1 MVMRPQLVLVGL
13 GLLMLLAFEQWFEHW
28 FAHKMVDA
36 PNQGTP
42 TTTLRRGEM
51 RVHVGPPDANLSIE
65 IVAPKLL
72 PPRATLFVL
81 PGISDDKEYVRSYA
95 EHLATAGYRAILVDT
110 RGHGRS
116 SGQWLGWG
124 LQESRDLSQVIDTLK
139 LDGPLG
145 VLGHS
150 YGGATAI
157 IWASREPRL
166 RAVLSL
172 SPFASM
178 RDCIDDLPGVHVLV
192 PRWLRQRIVDI
203 AGRLG
208 HFDPDEASALVAV
221 TKTKTQMLVVHGTN
235 DPLVPYAQ
243 SERLAAAAPDHVKV
257 VLLDGQNHEDLAG
270 DPRLWPL
277 TLDFLARMFP

>member
-1 MVMRPQLVLVGL
+1 MVSRAHLVLVGVA
-13 GLLMLLAFEQWFEHW
+13 LLALLGFEQWFEHW

-36 PNQGTP
+36 PNEGTP
-42 TTTLRRGEM
+42 TAPLRPGEQ
-51 RVHVGPPDANLSIE
+51 RIHVGPPDAMLSIE
-65 IVAPKLL
+65 VVAPKL

-95 EHLATAGYRAILVDT
+95 EHLAEAGYRAILVDT
-110 RGHGRS
+110 RGHGHS
-116 SGQWLGWG
+116 SGRWLGWG
-124 LQESRDLSQVIDTLK
+124 LQESRDLSQVIDRLG

-166 RAVLSL
+166 HAVLAM

-208 HFDPDEASALVAV
+208 HFDPDEASAREAV
-221 TKTKTQMLVVHGTN
+221 TKCKTPVLIVHGN
-235 DPLVPYAQ
+235 RDPLVPHQQ
-243 SERLAAAAPDHVKV
+243 SESIAARAPDHVKLV
-257 VLLDGQNHEDLAG
+257 ILDGQNHEDLAG
-270 DPRLWPL
+270 DARLWPI

>member
-1 MVMRPQLVLVGL
+1 MVTRPQLALVGL
-13 GLLMLLAFEQWFEHW
+13 ALVMFLAFEQWFEHW

-36 PNQGTP
+36 PNQGAP
-42 TTTLRRGEM
+42 TTTLRPREM
-51 RVHVGPPDANLSIE
+51 RVHVGPPDADLSIE
-65 IVAPKLL
+65 IVAPKL

-81 PGISDDKEYVRSYA
+81 PGISDDKEYLRSYA

-124 LQESRDLSQVIDTLK
+124 LQESRDLSQLIDKLK

-172 SPFASM
+172 GPFASM

-208 HFDPDEASALVAV
+208 HFDPDEASALAAV
-221 TKTKTQMLVVHGTN
+221 RKTQTQMLVVHGTA

-243 SERLAAAAPDHVKV
+243 SQRLAAAAPDHVKL

-270 DPRLWPL
+270 DPRLWPI
-277 TLDFLARMFP
+277 TLEFLARMFP

>member
-1 MVMRPQLVLVGL
+1 VSRAPLVLVGL
-13 GLLMLLAFEQWFEHW
+13 ALLALLGLEQGFEHW

-36 PNQGTP
+36 PNQSAP
-42 TTTLRRGEM
+42 PAVLRPGEQ
-51 RVHVGPPDANLSIE
+51 RIHVGPPDAVLSIE
-65 IVAPKLL
+65 IVAPKL

-81 PGISDDKEYVRSYA
+81 PGITDDKEYVRSYA
-95 EHLATAGYRAILVDT
+95 EHLAEAGYRAILVDT

-116 SGQWLGWG
+116 SGRWLGWG
-124 LQESRDLSQVIDTLK
+124 LQESRDLSQVIDALQ

-157 IWASREPRL
+157 IWASKEPRL
-166 RAVLSL
+166 RAVLAM

-178 RDCIDDLPGVHVLV
+178 RACIDDLPGVHLLV
-192 PRWLRQRIVDI
+192 PHWLRQHIVDM

-208 HFDPDEASALVAV
+208 HFDPDQASALDAV
-221 TKTKTQMLVVHGTN
+221 GKMKTPVLIVHGN
-235 DPLVPYAQ
+235 RDPLVPHQQ
-243 SERLAAAAPDHVKV
+243 SVDLAARAPDHVKLV
-257 VLLDGQNHEDLAG
+257 ILDGQNHEDLAG
-270 DPRLWPL
+270 DARLWPI